1 LSTPADRNHGGN
13 VGRRRLGADAIPP
26 YGPSPG
32 DGYVA
37 FLAKLELSEREAN
50 ALTDEDLVVRL
61 VASGLSR
68 LTGERIVALGRGS
81 LEPGRA
87 RPHAQSRR

>member
-1 LSTPADRNHGGN
+1 MRCSTSISVASNERARDVSTPD
-13 VGRRRLGADAIPP
+13 
-26 YGPSPG
+26 GPSPG

-50 ALTDEDLVVRL
+50 ALTDEQLVVRL

-81 LEPGRA
+81 VEPGRA
-87 RPHAQSRR
+87 RPHGQSRR